1 MCPASRLAEWQALEP
16 DIAGLKSYLGV
27 ATPTAA
33 QTASATKAIIRVL
46 AALLRD

>member
-1 MCPASRLAEWQALEP
+1 VPGISLAEWQALEP
-16 DIAGLKSYLGV
+16 DIAGLKSYLGT
-27 ATPTAA
+27 ASPTAA